1 MIAEDNDNEYRLFLF
16 ATEQTQTLTGNLEL
30 SMSSNDLPIQ
40 ALWLGETTSVFKD
53 LNCNFI
59 RAGWRVSFS
68 DHVCSAG
75 QLPLLQGTS
84 LVFCQVGEQLPETWP
99 SLQRQCQ
106 AKHCPIIVLAADRE
120 LCVHAL
126 RQGADDFLTTPINPD
141 ELMLRS
147 QSLIRR
153 LWQHPPVGK
162 TRTLAL
168 GPLQLDTQ
176 ARSAF
181 YNQRPITLTA
191 IQFKLLFC
199 LAEQH
204 NTLLRKAD
212 LHRRVLNKPYCQHD
226 RSIDMHLSRVRKK
239 LIALGM
245 PTDAI
250 QTVRGYGYQLSMQA
264 ACE

>member
-1 MIAEDNDNEYRLFLF
+1 
-16 ATEQTQTLTGNLEL
+16 
-30 SMSSNDLPIQ
+30 MSTRDLPIH
-40 ALWLGETTSVFKD
+40 ALWLSQTPHVFNQLSD
-53 LNCNFI
+53 RF
-59 RAGWRVSFS
+59 AGTGWNVSFS
-68 DHVCSAG
+68 AHPHTSSLYSLPPDTNLLFCQIED
-75 QLPLLQGTS
+75 QLPWFWANLRHQSQT
-84 LVFCQVGEQLPETWP
+84 
-99 SLQRQCQ
+99 R
-106 AKHCPIIVLAADRE
+106 HCPIIVLASAPT

-126 RQGADDFLTTPINPD
+126 RQGADDFLCTPVNAD

-147 QSLIRR
+147 RSVLNR
-153 LWQHPPVGK
+153 LWQQPPVK
-162 TRTLAL
+162 TTQTLAL
-168 GPLQLDTQ
+168 GPLQLDAH
-176 ARSAF
+176 ARAAH
-181 YNQRPITLTA
+181 YNQKPIALTA

-212 LHRRVLNKPYCQHD
+212 LHQRVLNKPYCQHD